1 MARMEGCFF
10 LLLKLAVLFN
20 LRHCVCRSVMA
31 ILRRLMFRRT
41 LDITVRRGVT
51 PPSEELSC
59 DHIGYG
65 VGAYEGVT
73 SSDM

>member
-1 MARMEGCFF
+1 
-10 LLLKLAVLFN
+10 
-20 LRHCVCRSVMA
+20 MA

-73 SSDM
+73 PSDM